1 MYRVRVLSEEQ
12 ELETESKAWIHL
24 SCGKPGE
31 TILPFFTLPLSAPH
45 SPSLPFWHNSPPK
58 ASFPLSNM
66 PSQPLCLPSCW
77 FFTRLSTSP
86 SLHSVEISLNLE
98 TTSNLLSSQ
107 PPASADTITLIS
119 AIFRGKVRLAV
130 FVRPWAH
137 HFLSMVTLWAI
148 YVIWGRSYK
157 DLSSILPIS

>member
-1 MYRVRVLSEEQ
+1 MYRVRVLWGTGIRDRQSPKLGSISVVENQ
-12 ELETESKAWIHL
+12 EKPFYHFSPCL
-24 SCGKPGE
+24 S
-31 TILPFFTLPLSAPH
+31 LLH
-45 SPSLPFWHNSPPK
+45 SPFYLLAQFSPK

-66 PSQPLCLPSCW
+66 PSQLLCLPSCW
-77 FFTRLSTSP
+77 FFTRLP
-86 SLHSVEISLNLE
+86 PAPHSIQWRFPLILE
-98 TTSNLLSSQ
+98 TTSNLLSFATT
-107 PPASADTITLIS
+107 PASALTLIS